1 MDENR
6 GYRSM
11 PTCVIV
17 YSCNLLIVITN
28 ANSIRNRLIL
38 KKNGSFSKKRINEMN
53 KMKAFY
59 PTSGLANKKLL
70 V

>member
-11 PTCVIV
+11 PTCVIA
-17 YSCNLLIVITN
+17 YSNNLLIVITN
-28 ANSIRNRLIL
+28 ANSIRNWLIL
-38 KKNGSFSKKRINEMN
+38 KKNVSFSKKRINEMS

-59 PTSGLANKKLL
+59 PTLGLANKKLL